1 MQLAQCSMVKMTSR
15 ASARPM
21 SVRQRLFAR
30 SPGPG
35 TPGKRPVSEKPLPSD
50 PISKPRTRPASR
62 NLNDTFVSEQP
73 HADPSSPEPKPK
85 SKPARRDSI
94 VPRVLSRARS
104 CSALVAEPA
113 DTNDSPPPPRTFGLT
128 RKLSRPFLPKRSAS
142 NRTDTHNRPF
152 TAPART
158 LKSRSASIEQLKT
171 LWANGR
177 PRTQQSMA
185 KPAPVPPSR
194 PQISEHKRT
203 HTNPESDGPDNMK
216 DQISHFLKTDRVV
229 EAWDNIAKTANCCG
243 TTLAK
248 TKDWPSSIFRTKS
261 AENLHVPGSRSRSG
275 TGTRTGTADANASR
289 LAGSGAAATLERQMS
304 WVQEPEFLSTYSFK
318 QRPATSPR
326 IHVLS
331 IAIDEDLEKSFGS
344 MAMNEDGHGETET
357 GSIITAL
364 PAVVPTTPASMAAR
378 YRPRTVGAQA

>member
-1 MQLAQCSMVKMTSR
+1 MVKMTSR
-15 ASARPM
+15 ASSRAM

-35 TPGKRPVSEKPLPSD
+35 TPGRRPLSEKPLPCD
-50 PISKPRTRPASR
+50 PLSKPRTRPASR
-62 NLNDTFVSEQP
+62 NLDDTLVAEQG
-73 HADPSSPEPKPK
+73 HADSSEPKP
-85 SKPARRDSI
+85 SRRDSI
-94 VPRVLSRARS
+94 MPRVLNRAKS
-104 CSALVAEPA
+104 CSALVGETGSSTDGP
-113 DTNDSPPPPRTFGLT
+113 SPSRTPSRLT
-128 RKLSRPFLPKRSAS
+128 KKLSRPFLPKRSVS
-142 NRTDTHNRPF
+142 NKTDTNNRPS

-158 LKSRSASIEQLKT
+158 LKSRSASIEQLKA

-185 KPAPVPPSR
+185 KPAPAPAPSPSR
-194 PQISEHKRT
+194 PQTSQQKRP
-203 HTNPESDGPDNMK
+203 HPQPQADGLDNMK

-261 AENLHVPGSRSRSG
+261 SENLHALGTDNGSRN
-275 TGTRTGTADANASR
+275 ANANG
-289 LAGSGAAATLERQMS
+289 LSGAGIYLERQMS

-318 QRPATSPR
+318 QRPASSPR

-331 IAIDEDLEKSFGS
+331 IAIDDELEKSFGGCGRMS
-344 MAMNEDGHGETET
+344 EDLDGGDGGPGET

-364 PAVVPTTPASMAAR
+364 PAVPVPVSVSVAPPTPASMTSVAAE